1 MSGGSHNY
9 IYNRL
14 ANALN
19 MPTGHYGDIKHDN
32 NSMDYRWVTKSNPM
46 HDIELSLLMYDISC
60 LLHSLEWCDSSDIG
74 EDTYM
79 KDVKAFKDKW
89 IGRSKEA
96 RTEECL
102 ALVRIMAEELIENY
116 FGKQFEKE

>member
-9 IYNRL
+9 ISYTL
-14 ANALN
+14 SSCLN
-19 MPTGHYGDIKHDN
+19 IPTGHYSDIKPDN
-32 NSMDYRWVTKSNPM
+32 TGINYKRVIKSNPM

-74 EDTYM
+74 DETYM

-89 IGRSKEA
+89 IGRSPTA
-96 RTEECL
+96 RTEECS
-102 ALVRIMAEELIENY
+102 ALIRSYAEEIIENY
-116 FGKQFEKE
+116 FG